1 VEVSKNYLPNQVEVV
16 ASSLDHHLGALAYLE
31 RLDGLESWL
40 QASEVVAFVMDGYL
54 KEAISQY

>member
-1 VEVSKNYLPNQVEVV
+1 MEVSKNYLPNQVEVV

-31 RLDGLESWL
+31 RGDGLGSWL

-54 KEAISQY
+54 KEAISQ